1 MQLFIY
7 LQLMLSYCNRTL
19 QWLTFAFRAWS
30 HPSAQMFSS
39 YPSWEWLKTILK
51 CGTRTVSTAFQCF
64 LAEFDEFDSM
74 TLVSFLFLDHFRF
87 EVNITKSLPLGFLQS
102 NIPAAVQ
109 CATGNNVTLNL
120 RSFSRT
126 EESTIV
132 TKTVVLS
139 LLMYIWIESKWY
151 LSSASDLTTRAI
163 EHRAICKHSTT
174 SY

>member
-19 QWLTFAFRAWS
+19 QWLMFAFNAWS

-51 CGTRTVSTAFQCF
+51 YGTRTVSTAFKCF

-87 EVNITKSLPLGFLQS
+87 EVNITKSLPLDFLQS
-102 NIPAAVQ
+102 NIPTLAQ
-109 CATGNNVTLNL
+109 CATNNVALNL
-120 RSFSRT
+120 RSFSRIK
-126 EESTIV
+126 EPTIV
-132 TKTVVLS
+132 TKTVILS
-139 LLMYIWIESKWY
+139 LSMYIWIESKWY
-151 LSSASDLTTRAI
+151 LSSARDLNNRAI
-163 EHRAICKHSTT
+163 KHRAICKHSTT